1 MAIEVP
7 RDKKDSKVTR
17 DIENL
22 ILDIIAGHPEEPFH
36 FKEILARVRAKY
48 AGVHGWDL
56 EAHTSYALDM
66 IHTNNLIKRVA
77 PNTYE
82 SPEGPDDVYSERAT
96 GHAPEG
102 EFVGRGRDFTGR
114 DTSGIKNKTEWN
126 HELSKADLSVKM
138 LKNMGK
144 GEEAIEEMLLSSTTP
159 FNRVA
164 VKVALKKYFHGM
176 PSE

>member
-7 RDKKDSKVTR
+7 RDKPSKEKVSR
-17 DIENL
+17 EVEDA
-22 ILDIIAGHPEEPFH
+22 ILDIVAASPEEPFH
-36 FKEILARVRAKY
+36 FKELLAKIRARL
-48 AGVHGWDL
+48 AGKWGWDL
-56 EAHTSYALDM
+56 ETHVAYALDM
-66 IHTNNLIKRVA
+66 LHTNSLIKRVA

-102 EFVGRGRDFTGR
+102 EFVQRGRDFTR
-114 DTSGIKNKTEWN
+114 DTSNPVSKSDWR
-126 HELSKADLSVKM
+126 HEMSKADLSVKM

-144 GEEAIEEMLLSSTTP
+144 DEATIRSMLLSGDKP

-164 VKVALKKYFHGM
+164 VEVAIKKYFHGI
-176 PSE
+176 EGE

>member
-7 RDKKDSKVTR
+7 RDEKKSKITR
-17 DIENL
+17 DIEDF
-22 ILDIIAGHPEEPFH
+22 ILDVIAAYPEEPFH
-36 FKEILARVRAKY
+36 FKELLAKARTKFQGLY
-48 AGVHGWDL
+48 GWDL
-56 EAHTSYALDM
+56 EPHTTWALDM
-66 IHTNNLIKRVA
+66 LHTNSLIKRVA

-102 EFVGRGRDFTGR
+102 EYVHRGRDFTTR
-114 DTSGIKNKTEWN
+114 DTSGIKSKADWN
-126 HELSKADLSVKM
+126 HELSKTDLSVKM

-144 GEEAIEEMLLSSTTP
+144 SEQDIETMLLSGERP

-164 VKVALKKYFHGM
+164 VKVALKKYFHGT
-176 PSE
+176 ETA